1 MVISQWSIK
10 MKTNTSHAIS
20 LRLKAIR
27 EQIGCTPV
35 QMATRLG
42 ITPGAYRKYETGKNF
57 PFRNT
62 LKRLADDFN
71 ISMDWLFFS
80 KGPMYY
86 KEKGQKEKE
95 LEEEV
100 KKLTAELEEALKG
113 GTTSTEM
120 RELLEYMK
128 QTPVFYHKVMLFF
141 REYQTE
147 NPPPAK

>member
-1 MVISQWSIK
+1 
-10 MKTNTSHAIS
+10 
-20 LRLKAIR
+20 
-27 EQIGCTPV
+27 
-35 QMATRLG
+35 
-42 ITPGAYRKYETGKNF
+42 
-57 PFRNT
+57 
-62 LKRLADDFN
+62 
-71 ISMDWLFFS
+71 
-80 KGPMYY
+80 MYY

-113 GTTSTEM
+113 GTSSTEM

>member
-1 MVISQWSIK
+1 
-10 MKTNTSHAIS
+10 
-20 LRLKAIR
+20 
-27 EQIGCTPV
+27 
-35 QMATRLG
+35 MATRLG

-71 ISMDWLFFS
+71 ISMDWLFFN

-95 LEEEV
+95 LEEERMN
-100 KKLTAELEEALKG
+100 LEKMTKEIAAG
-113 GTTSTEM
+113 PGVT
-120 RELLEYMK
+120 ELLEYMK
-128 QTPVFYHKVMLFF
+128 QTPVFYHKLMLFF
-141 REYQTE
+141 RDYQTE

>member
-1 MVISQWSIK
+1 
-10 MKTNTSHAIS
+10 MKANTSHAIT

-27 EQIGCTPV
+27 EQIGCTSI
-35 QMATRLG
+35 QMAARLG

-57 PFRNT
+57 PFRST
-62 LKRLADDFN
+62 LKRLAEDFN
-71 ISMDWLFFS
+71 ISMDWLFFN

-95 LEEEV
+95 LEAEV
-100 KKLTAELEEALKG
+100 KKLTAELEEERMNLEKMTKEIPAGPEVK
-113 GTTSTEM
+113 
-120 RELLEYMK
+120 ELLEYMK
-128 QTPVFYHKVMLFF
+128 QTPVFHHKVMLFF